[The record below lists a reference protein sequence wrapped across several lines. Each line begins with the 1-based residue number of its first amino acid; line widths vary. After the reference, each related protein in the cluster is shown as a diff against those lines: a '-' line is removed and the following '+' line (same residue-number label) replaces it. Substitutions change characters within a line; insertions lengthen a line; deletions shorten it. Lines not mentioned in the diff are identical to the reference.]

1 MPWSD
6 CVCEHILCLFAPTK
20 VVLWKMKVLFLIY
33 WALGGPSGHWT
44 QAHVGPAT
52 LRGLQRDQTLKRGQK
67 DLEMHPCVL
76 SILFRSLRLQKR
88 SLYLF
93 AEIIAQSHGL
103 TDSRTHGNVPSN
115 LPYKFFDLNY
125 FALFDPTYLIS
136 FDNPNFHSTSDWA
149 WKKLCMG
156 LSWKNRLKTCILW

>member
-76 SILFRSLRLQKR
+76 SILFRSLRLQKH
-88 SLYLF
+88 SLYFF
-93 AEIIAQSHGL
+93 AEIIAQSHRL
-103 TDSRTHGNVPSN
+103 TDSQKRSLEPPLQFFWFKLFCTFWPN
-115 LPYKFFDLNY
+115 LPNKLWQPKLPLN
-125 FALFDPTYLIS
+125 I
-136 FDNPNFHSTSDWA
+136 
-149 WKKLCMG
+149 G
-156 LSWKNRLKTCILW
+156 LSLEEIMYGSLLEE